1 MSCEWWSYGLHHSQL
16 VMWASCD
23 FSFGQV
29 VTLFVVLTFLKYQ
42 VKILVIFSMSIV
54 KLYYI
59 NNAREIINFTMQT
72 LQNNVL
78 SFKSQNNY
86 KIYQDVR

>member
-1 MSCEWWSYGLHHSQL
+1 
-16 VMWASCD
+16 
-23 FSFGQV
+23 
-29 VTLFVVLTFLKYQ
+29 
-42 VKILVIFSMSIV
+42 MSIV